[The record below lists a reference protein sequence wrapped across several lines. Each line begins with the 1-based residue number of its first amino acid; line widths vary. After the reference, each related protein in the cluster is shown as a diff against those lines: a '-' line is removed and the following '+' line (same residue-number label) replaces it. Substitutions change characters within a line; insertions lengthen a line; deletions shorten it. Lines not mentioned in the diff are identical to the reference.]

1 MVSPTVTAI
10 ITVYN
15 EKQLIARAVRS
26 LLEQTLRDIEVLV
39 IDDGSN
45 DGTPEILVGI
55 HDERLRIISLSR
67 VGRAAA
73 LAKACEFARG
83 CYIANLDADDVSYP
97 RRLEQQCR
105 FLDSHPDYAWVGC
118 GEEREDAQRNERFQ
132 RRYPLTDIDIRRQAA
147 KCIPYCHSGV
157 MFRRSLLDEGLSY
170 DPAQPFLIDFEF
182 FLRVA
187 ARHKV
192 ANLAEP
198 LVRRCVRDDSYFQS
212 RFTTSRQNR
221 RLALLCAHAVWRFGL
236 PPYYYLY
243 PLARLIYPW
252 LPNAYKR
259 RIRSGL
265 GLAESPV

>member
-1 MVSPTVTAI
+1 VSPTVTAI

-55 HDERLRIISLSR
+55 HDERLRILSLSR

-83 CYIANLDADDVSYP
+83 RYIANLDADDVSYP

-118 GEEREDAQRNERFQ
+118 GEE
-132 RRYPLTDIDIRRQAA
+132 
-147 KCIPYCHSGV
+147 
-157 MFRRSLLDEGLSY
+157 
-170 DPAQPFLIDFEF
+170 
-182 FLRVA
+182 
-187 ARHKV
+187 
-192 ANLAEP
+192 
-198 LVRRCVRDDSYFQS
+198 
-212 RFTTSRQNR
+212 
-221 RLALLCAHAVWRFGL
+221 
-236 PPYYYLY
+236 
-243 PLARLIYPW
+243 
-252 LPNAYKR
+252 
-259 RIRSGL
+259 
-265 GLAESPV
+265 